1 MKYSFIA
8 QHKKTWPVD
17 PMCQLLGVSRNGFYR
32 YQNKHLDNRND
43 PEHQKMLRLIKAIAA
58 DSNYSYGARRIK
70 KSMSEHGYR
79 FGYYKARK
87 LMKEAG
93 IQVRHRK
100 KYKITTN
107 SNHKQPVFD
116 NVLNRQF
123 SVSQPNQ
130 VYASDITCVWTQE
143 GWLYL
148 AVVIDLFS
156 RRIVGWS
163 MSSRM
168 KAKLVCD
175 ALKMAIWQRQPAP
188 GLIAHS
194 DRGSQY
200 ASHAYRQLLEKNDFI
215 GSMSR
220 KGNCWD
226 NSVVES
232 FFGSL
237 KRERV
242 QWRHYQTRYEAQ
254 QDILN
259 YISMFYNSHRLHS
272 YLDYRSPI
280 QFEAHMAK
288 LKKVA

>member
-1 MKYSFIA
+1 M
-8 QHKKTWPVD
+8 
-17 PMCQLLGVSRNGFYR
+17 R
-32 YQNKHLDNRND
+32 
-43 PEHQKMLRLIKAIAA
+43 
-58 DSNYSYGARRIK
+58 
-70 KSMSEHGYR
+70 
-79 FGYYKARK
+79 
-87 LMKEAG
+87 EAG

-100 KYKITTN
+100 KYKVTTN
-107 SNHKQPVFD
+107 SDHKQPVFE

-130 VYASDITCVWTQE
+130 AYASDITCVWTQE

-168 KAKLVCD
+168 KSNLVCD
-175 ALKMAIWQRQPAP
+175 ALKMSVGQRQPAP
-188 GLIAHS
+188 GLIVHS
-194 DRGSQY
+194 DQGSQY
-200 ASHAYRQLLEKNDFI
+200 ASHAYRKLLENNNFI

-237 KRERV
+237 KQERV
-242 QWRHYQTRYEAQ
+242 QWHHYQTRYEAQ

-280 QFEAHMAK
+280 QFEAEMAE